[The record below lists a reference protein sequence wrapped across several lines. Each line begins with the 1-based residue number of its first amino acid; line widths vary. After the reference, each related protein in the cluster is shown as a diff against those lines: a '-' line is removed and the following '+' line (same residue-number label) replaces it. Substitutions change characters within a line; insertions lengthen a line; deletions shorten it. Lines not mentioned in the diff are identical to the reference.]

1 MEQEVTVR
9 YLPWQK
15 IILSIFILAILIG
28 ASGCQSK
35 LAKDVEN
42 TLDSFSQ
49 IPDHVGNIFSKVLGS
64 LSDIGGALAD
74 QVNKII
80 GNMTGR

>member
-1 MEQEVTVR
+1 MR
-9 YLPWQK
+9 YLSWRK
-15 IILSIFILAILIG
+15 IILSILVLAMLIG

-35 LAKDVEN
+35 LIKGVEN
-42 TLDSFSQ
+42 TFDAFTQ
-49 IPDHVGNIFSKVLGS
+49 IPDHVGNIFSKIMES

-74 QVNKII
+74 QFNRMI

>member
-1 MEQEVTVR
+1 MR

-15 IILSIFILAILIG
+15 IILSILILAILIG

-35 LAKDVEN
+35 LARDVEK
-42 TLDSFSQ
+42 TLDSFSHV
-49 IPDHVGNIFSKVLGS
+49 PDHVGNIFSKILGG

-74 QVNKII
+74 QVSKII

>member
-1 MEQEVTVR
+1 VEQEVTVR

-15 IILSIFILAILIG
+15 IILSIFILAMLIG
-28 ASGCQSK
+28 ASGCQSN
-35 LAKDVEN
+35 LAKAVEN

-49 IPDHVGNIFSKVLGS
+49 IPDHVGNIFSDVLGS

-74 QVNKII
+74 QVSKII